1 MTSIPP
7 NMNQFFQI
15 PFHRMYYFSIDK
27 CDLPIIRSHSIRWLS
42 KLNNTLY
49 AVFFPKSL
57 NLLLEKK
64 SYKIKKND
72 IDMITQ
78 KK

>member
-1 MTSIPP
+1 VTCRYSGHIL
-7 NMNQFFQI
+7 FV
-15 PFHRMYYFSIDK
+15 
-27 CDLPIIRSHSIRWLS
+27 S

-49 AVFFPKSL
+49 AGFFPKSL

-72 IDMITQ
+72 IDMIT
-78 KK
+78 